1 MMPKQR
7 LFASVAGT
15 VGVAICCFTPLLAIT
30 LVTVGLGAFS
40 PYLDVVLLPALAILI
55 VVTGLSYRQYARARK
70 GSGDGAIQRGT
81 TASRRSP

>member
-1 MMPKQR
+1 MTPKQR
-7 LFASVAGT
+7 LFAAVAGT

-30 LVTVGLGAFS
+30 LVAVGLGAFS

-70 GSGDGAIQRGT
+70 DSGDGAIQRGT
-81 TASRRSP
+81 PGSRRPS